1 MQSAGS
7 MEGGG
12 RNGGSILGT
21 RRKFGRT
28 AGELCERSGERME
41 NSVVRYRIEL
51 GKWEHA
57 AAHETGRTLII
68 GHRNPDTDSVTAAA
82 SYAALKNALGEEG
95 YRPACAG
102 LPQKR
107 TQYVFQRFNYPLPE
121 VVSDVWPKVGDI
133 VRPCK
138 ELISAGQTQLQASDI
153 LSEQR
158 VERMPV
164 VDDGGNYLG
173 MVSLFDLADRL
184 FRNSGR
190 DHEGVLDRT
199 VETSIA
205 LAAQALEARV
215 LICSNELD
223 ESLMHVFVG
232 AMNLYHMKS
241 RLLEQSPRNCA
252 VVVGDRGEIHHLAIE
267 LGVRL
272 LVITGNCE
280 IDPEYVREA
289 AAQGVSILVTPH
301 DSASAVRRLK
311 FSAPVRH
318 TLDKQARYFSPNERL
333 RDIRREALSANYDGF
348 PVVEED
354 GQLVG
359 MFYKQDMQ
367 NPATMGLILV
377 DHNEIQQAVEGA
389 EDVPIREIID
399 HHRLGMQHTTAPI
412 RVLNDIVGSTCTLIS
427 ELFRQNGVTPEP
439 AVAGLLISGIITD
452 TLQLRSPTATLRDR
466 RMLEWLCPV
475 AGCDPAELE
484 KEILASGSP
493 LANLTP
499 EQLVNLDLKRYDEA
513 GIRFAVGQ
521 VEEAGFENLA
531 GCKQALAEKLAE
543 QMGAEKLNFIAL
555 LVTNVVRST
564 SVMLAAGDAGI
575 LKKLPFEKLE
585 DGMYDLPGLVSRKKQ
600 LLPVLMNIVSENRI

>member
-1 MQSAGS
+1 M
-7 MEGGG
+7 M
-12 RNGGSILGT
+12 
-21 RRKFGRT
+21 
-28 AGELCERSGERME
+28 
-41 NSVVRYRIEL
+41 RYRIEL
-51 GKWEHA
+51 GKWEHSKNEA
-57 AAHETGRTLII
+57 VAGRNLII

-82 SYAALKNALGEEG
+82 AYAALKLALGEEG

-102 LPQKR
+102 LPQRR
-107 TQYVFQRFNYPLPE
+107 TAYVFERFQYPLPE

-133 VRPCK
+133 VRPCR
-138 ELISAGQTQLQASDI
+138 ELIAAGQTLLQASDI
-153 LSEQR
+153 LSRQR

-164 VDDGGNYLG
+164 VNDRGDYAG

-184 FRNSGR
+184 FRNSGQDR
-190 DHEGVLDRT
+190 EGLLDRT

-215 LICSNELD
+215 PTCSD
-223 ESLMHVFVG
+223 EMEQNLLHVFVG

-272 LVITGNCE
+272 LVVTGNCE
-280 IDPEYVREA
+280 IDPEFIREA
-289 AAQGVSILVTPH
+289 AANRVSVLVTPH

-311 FSAPVRH
+311 FSAPVEH
-318 TLDKQARYFSPNERL
+318 SLDTAARVFEPGERL

-348 PVVEED
+348 PVVDD
-354 GQLVG
+354 GGRLVG

-367 NPATMGLILV
+367 GAAPLGLVLV

-389 EDVPIREIID
+389 EDVPVREIID
-399 HHRLGMQHTTAPI
+399 HHRLGMQHTAMPI

-427 ELFRQNGVTPEP
+427 EQYRQNGLTPEP
-439 AVAGLLISGIITD
+439 AVAGLLCSGIITD
-452 TLQLRSPTATLRDR
+452 TLQLRSPTATPRDR
-466 RMLEWLCPV
+466 RMLEWLSPI

-484 KEILASGSP
+484 REILASGSP

-521 VEEAGFENLA
+521 IEEAGFENLPGRSA
-531 GCKQALAEKLAE
+531 ELAEELHE
-543 QMGAEKLNFIAL
+543 RLGAEKLNFIAL

-564 SVMLAAGDAGI
+564 SVMLAEGDAGI
-575 LKKLPFEKLE
+575 LKRLPYEKLE
-585 DGMYDLPGLVSRKKQ
+585 DGLYDLPGLVSRKKQ
-600 LLPVLMNIVSENRI
+600 LLPILMNIFTETRL